1 MARINLSINDD
12 LFELLS
18 NDAEQHNCTV
28 NVYLISLIESLYL
41 QNPFDYEAALS
52 KLIEEAKI
60 RPLGEEFILFDLP
73 SFSEICTAKAEN
85 ANLKPSIVRARL
97 GKMVNSLVRNKK
109 VENVR
114 RVHNKDGSLK
124 FISRAAV
131 YIREAK
137 EDLEDAMHRKDQ

>member
-1 MARINLSINDD
+1 MARINLSISDD

-28 NVYLISLIESLYL
+28 NVYLISLLEGLYL

-52 KLIEEAKI
+52 KLIEEANI

-73 SFSEICTAKAEN
+73 SFSEICIAKAEN
-85 ANLKPSIVRARL
+85 ANVKPSIVRARL
-97 GKMVNSLVRNKK
+97 GKMFNSLVRIKK
-109 VENVR
+109 VGNVR
-114 RVHNKDGSLK
+114 RVHSKDGSLK

-137 EDLEDAMHRKDQ
+137 EDLGDVDE